1 MIVGTLNLAKERI
14 PKMPF
19 LSLPYNL
26 VDQNVGVSEDLN
38 SGPVPSCYHL
48 GLPIQLHFLIKKA

>member
-1 MIVGTLNLAKERI
+1 MIAGTLNLAKERI

-26 VDQNVGVSEDLN
+26 VDQNVELSEDLN
-38 SGPVPSCYHL
+38 SGPVPSCYRL
-48 GLPIQLHFLIKKA
+48 GLPTQLHFLIKKA